1 MNRTITIAEYGRIQV
16 NDIFQGVKITP
27 KDIRELRN
35 FIDEINTQTSAN
47 NSSNIS
53 DYLRPI
59 RNGVQANNYVGVL
72 QTKSGLTIE
81 ILPKIS
87 RTHQDTQQV
96 KNLFID
102 MLRTVKQIDG
112 KIFDMSNLNENK
124 NNVLEIFISMFITE
138 VDRIVKRG
146 LKSDYITRR
155 SNEAYL
161 KGKLLIK
168 QQIQTNSVNKAKFYN
183 EFDEF
188 EVDGAENQLI
198 KTTLNYLLGMS
209 HDAKNQRLIR
219 EQLMYF
225 EKVNFTYHPQV
236 SFQQISIKRQYNYY
250 ERALKW
256 AEVFLKR
263 KSFTSFKGSSIA
275 FALLFPMETVF
286 EAYIANKMKKA
297 FPDLKVNTQEQ
308 NYFLFDSH
316 GRSKSSYRLRPDI
329 VIRLNHENEAVVIV
343 DTKWKLLKADG
354 PSQADLYQMYTYF
367 TRYRHHSEAIK
378 KVVLLYPKS
387 ESYDERM
394 LKSFNFSGNDAE
406 LGANIEIKYIDLFSE
421 NIESQLQN
429 IVSAF

>member
-87 RTHQDTQQV
+87 RTQQDTQQV

-112 KIFDMSNLNENK
+112 KSFDMSNLNENK
-124 NNVLEIFISMFITE
+124 NNILEIFISMFITE
-138 VDRIVKRG
+138 VNRIIKRG
-146 LKSDYITRR
+146 LKSDYTTRR

-225 EKVNFTYHPQV
+225 EKVSLTYHPQV
-236 SFQQISIKRQYNYY
+236 TFQRVSIKRQFQYY

-256 AEVFLKR
+256 AEIFLKR
-263 KSFTSFKGSSIA
+263 KSFTSFKGSSLA
-275 FALLFPMETVF
+275 FALLFPMEKVF
-286 EAYIANKMKKA
+286 EAYIADKMKKA
-297 FPDLKVNTQEQ
+297 FPDVQVNTQEQ
-308 NYFLFDSH
+308 HYFLFDKNEKN
-316 GRSKSSYRLRPDI
+316 KSSYRLRPDI
-329 VIRLNHENEAVVIV
+329 VIRSNQENGNVVIV
-343 DTKWKLLKADG
+343 DTKWKLLKNDG
-354 PSQADLYQMYTYF
+354 PSQADLYQMYAYF
-367 TRYRHHSEAIK
+367 TRYFHHSEAIQ

-387 ESYDERM
+387 ESYDERIF
-394 LKSFNFSGNDAE
+394 KSLNFFDNKSE
-406 LGANIEIKYIDLFSE
+406 IGAKIEVKYIDLFSDD
-421 NIESQLQN
+421 IKSRLQQ
-429 IVSAF
+429 IVMN